1 MLVAPLK
8 FRSNTAPLVG
18 GLVILVLAAIAM
30 ALPPAPIT
38 TQGGTGGL
46 GTIESTGLFGSG
58 LAELNAAAGYG
69 YLTLDLSAVNLS
81 KNSFWREELDV
92 VAQRRFSVW
101 GWIDTTRAKE
111 QPEDLIS
118 SLNLAGAYVYGP
130 DAVAVAEACRSVSR
144 GRPIIPVV
152 GANAARPS
160 EGSYATLVDLDTWL
174 DSEGEIS
181 DPILIADQLDASQ
194 IVSALEHAREL
205 AKDGADP
212 KLLIARVPVK

>member
-118 SLNLAGAYVYGP
+118 SSPVLTSMDLTPSPWRKHAGVFRVAGP
-130 DAVAVAEACRSVSR
+130 SFRSWVRMPRVRPREVTQRSSTWTLGSIRKGRSAIRSSSR
-144 GRPIIPVV
+144 
-152 GANAARPS
+152 
-160 EGSYATLVDLDTWL
+160 
-174 DSEGEIS
+174 IS
-181 DPILIADQLDASQ
+181 WTRRRS
-194 IVSALEHAREL
+194 
-205 AKDGADP
+205 
-212 KLLIARVPVK
+212 